1 MCSVCERQRLKL
13 IIFIY
18 FFQTKQ
24 SQKSLAC
31 NHSLLHYVIAFFGK
45 QLEMGKNN
53 INTMRDDEKKSFQ
66 INSL

>member
-13 IIFIY
+13 MVLIF
-18 FFQTKQ
+18 FSTKQ

-31 NHSLLHYVIAFFGK
+31 NHFVIAFFGK
-45 QLEMGKNN
+45 QSEMGKNN